1 MNCSD
6 SAPNFLVLAH
16 SCFLR
21 YNTSMNAT
29 LKITK
34 IGNSAGVILP
44 RELLAHLN
52 AQVGE
57 SLSVVTTPN
66 GIELRSEEP
75 DFEAQMAVAR
85 EVMAR
90 RKRALREL
98 AK

>member
-1 MNCSD
+1 MNTT
-6 SAPNFLVLAH
+6 V
-16 SCFLR
+16 
-21 YNTSMNAT
+21 
-29 LKITK
+29 KITR
-34 IGNSAGVILP
+34 IGNSAGIILP
-44 RELLAHLN
+44 KELLAQLG

-57 SLSVVTTPN
+57 MLSVITTPG
-66 GIELRSEEP
+66 GIELRAEEP